1 MTRMFQMGT
10 HDIMALIGRAPW
22 REAVTYR
29 DTWPH
34 EYVVI
39 KKDGQEELLAAFCER
54 IARGEGV
61 ECAFFG
67 QRRKYL
73 FLGEHKYWTMTDC
86 PDMDLE
92 AEDYVL
98 NRALL
103 YRDRRDFVIEPGDT
117 GTREERT
124 MDACEDEI
132 EQLDVH
138 TIWEDEALDFTPWL
152 AENLHMLGDAIG
164 LKLEP
169 VQTEAPVG
177 PYFLDIL
184 AREADD
190 GAIVAIEN
198 QLEDDRHGP
207 SRATAHL
214 CDRMRA
220 HIAVWVAPDFGYEHA
235 QALHRLNEWTNGRIR
250 FYGVKV
256 EVIKKAGGDPSPRF
270 RKVVY
275 PGGWCKEATIPAG
288 EMAPDKRKYAEFF
301 WPLLA
306 KLHGEGF
313 VERPVQYYG
322 HTGRMFRSNLC
333 PGIRYAAGL
342 DRIGAS
348 VKLSIYMDDKE
359 FTKRIFDTLKVDRE
373 EIEQGVDAGR
383 APDWRWYKPGGRYAF
398 ATIGIWREGSID
410 DPPEKLE
417 ETRAWMI
424 DLLPKLKEVFDQ
436 RLADVLDSR

>member
-1 MTRMFQMGT
+1 
-10 HDIMALIGRAPW
+10 
-22 REAVTYR
+22 
-29 DTWPH
+29 
-34 EYVVI
+34 
-39 KKDGQEELLAAFCER
+39 
-54 IARGEGV
+54 
-61 ECAFFG
+61 
-67 QRRKYL
+67 
-73 FLGEHKYWTMTDC
+73 MTDC

-103 YRDRRDFVIEPGDT
+103 YRDRRDFVIQPGDT
-117 GTREERT
+117 GTRKEPK
-124 MDACEDEI
+124 MNACEDEI
-132 EQLDVH
+132 EQLNVR
-138 TIWEDEALDFTPWL
+138 TMWEDEALDFTPWL

-164 LKLEP
+164 MRLEP
-169 VQTEAPVG
+169 DKTEAPVG
-177 PYFLDIL
+177 PYSLDIL
-184 AREADD
+184 ARDADD

-198 QLEDDRHGP
+198 QLEMTDMGHLGQLLTY
-207 SRATAHL
+207 ATGYEAHV
-214 CDRMRA
+214 A
-220 HIAVWVAPDFGYEHA
+220 IWVAPAFGYEHA
-235 QALHRLNEWTNGRIR
+235 RALHRLNEWTKDSIR
-250 FYGVKV
+250 FYGVKI
-256 EVIKKAGGDPSPRF
+256 EVIKQAGGDPSPRF
-270 RKVVY
+270 RTVVC
-275 PGGWCKEATIPAG
+275 PGGWNEEATIPAG

-417 ETRAWMI
+417 ETRAWML
-424 DLLPKLKEVFDQ
+424 DLLPKLKRVFDQ